1 MKVKKSNKMLA
12 TMMLILILFS
22 VIQPVFAASGSGTW
36 SGGQYAS
43 GMKTTDN
50 AGGTTG
56 VLIRRLNNLNTGER
70 RTVFCAEHGIDFKT
84 GASYNGVYYTPTN
97 SNIRKA
103 CKVAYLGWYK
113 NNGGYTVDGGI
124 LASDMKWVKWDYVFT
139 QQYIWEILGQS
150 NATFINAD
158 EQQGY
163 VDFKNRINN
172 EIASIERR
180 PSFNGNTITIQ
191 AGETKTI
198 NDSNGVLAEYGTI
211 DNTKDGI
218 RFVHQNGSNSMTI
231 SVDENTNLENYRIS
245 DNTFREW
252 GMIKNGTEDNDTMVY
267 FEFAAG
273 VQNQL
278 YCMSYNDPVTLNFSL
293 AIETF
298 GKLELQK
305 LNTNGDLVNGAIFN
319 VTGPN
324 GYNQDITVTNGKITI
339 DKLRKG
345 IYTITEKSAPNGY
358 LLNTQAYNVEVKV
371 NQTATQAI
379 VNNEPTGTIQ
389 VIKKSEQGDLIKG
402 TIFKVIANENIK
414 NVAGTKTYYTEGQ
427 VIANITT
434 DSNGL
439 AEITNLPLG
448 KYVVEETQATT
459 GYLLDSTK
467 HNVTLSYKGQTQ
479 KIVLESFEKIDTTPT
494 GEIKVYKTDDYNN
507 KLKGAEISLYAREDI
522 KNVAGTRTWYKKGDL
537 ITKAITND
545 EGMVKFSDL
554 YLGKYYVK
562 ETNAPEGYL
571 LNTKEFD
578 AELKYKDQNTKVI
591 YLDINNVIDEEPTG
605 TITIIKKDS
614 ETGSVPQGDATF
626 NGAVYKVYASEDIY
640 NKAKT
645 KKFYSNG
652 DLVATRTMNEK
663 GETEDI
669 TNLPLGKYV
678 VKEETAPIGYML
690 DKNTYNVEL
699 KYKDQY
705 TKVITDTKTSLENVK
720 KMGVH
725 IFKSG
730 IKENSGETP
739 GLEGAEFTIKLNSAV
754 ERAYAQGYT
763 YAEVWNGIDENG
775 NQVKVDSK
783 RVAEAQVIAP
793 SYETIKTDKDG
804 NAYTQKNLPY
814 GKYIVKES
822 KTPTDYETAV
832 DFTFSITDDESEI
845 KEIAKK
851 TKHLVVNNEQ
861 LETYIKLIKKDLK
874 TGKLVTLNSTTF
886 EIKATK
892 DIYDRATKKILF
904 KKGESISQKI
914 GNTTYTSF
922 TTNADNIVVP
932 DSSFNSKNDD
942 KATITTPLKLP
953 VGSYEITEIKV
964 PTGFL
969 QLDKS
974 VTFEIKNVKDY
985 DTDKDGDFIKEVV
998 VKNEQP
1004 TGTIK
1009 LDKTI
1014 ALREDADTSLI
1025 DTSDLSGIE
1034 FKLSAKENIIDMA
1047 DGSVIYKKGQEIKKY
1062 NLTKDGKLTITN
1074 LPMGTYEIVET
1085 KTLDG
1090 LVLNTTKYEVKFEQK
1105 DLTTKVYETKLDISN
1120 ETTLVEFSKT
1130 DITGDKELIG
1140 AKLTV
1145 LDNKNNIIDT
1155 WTSTEKTHKIEGLTI
1170 GKEYTLKEEI
1180 APEGYV
1186 VATSIKFTI
1195 KDTNEIQ
1202 KVNMIDKIVE
1212 MSKVDIAGD
1221 EIEGATIQV
1230 LDKDNKVVDEWVSGK
1245 EAHKIKNLV
1254 EGETYTLHEEIV
1266 ADSYVKATDVE
1277 FIVTTDKETQKLV
1290 MIDKLVEITKTD
1302 ITNGN
1307 ELEGAELEVT
1317 DEDGN
1322 TIDKWT
1328 STKEPHK
1335 VKGLEEGKT
1344 YILKE
1349 TTAPYGYEITEEIKF
1364 TVTTDKETQKI
1375 EMKDMPIL
1383 KNVKVIKIDT
1393 ETKEVIKDKFIFA
1406 IYEDP
1411 ECTKLIKEVK
1421 SNSEDGTA
1429 LFEEL
1434 RYGTYYIKEIKAPKD
1449 YELSN
1454 KIVKVEINDKGIFV
1468 DDTQVEETENTIEFT
1483 FENKKIEVPKT
1494 GVESKIKLFASAIIL
1509 SLLGITYIIKRK
1521 QNKDK

>member
-12 TMMLILILFS
+12 TMMLILIIFS

-814 GKYIVKES
+814 GKYIVKET

-851 TKHLVVNNEQ
+851 IKHLVVNNEQ

-953 VGSYEITEIKV
+953 VGSYEITETKV

-1105 DLTTKVYETKLDISN
+1105 DLTTKIYETKLDISN
-1120 ETTLVEFSKT
+1120 DTTLVEFSKT

-1145 LDNKNNIIDT
+1145 LDNENNIIDT

-1180 APEGYV
+1180 APDGYV

-1195 KDTNEIQ
+1195 KGTNEIQ

-1212 MSKVDIAGD
+1212 MSKVDIAGE

-1230 LDKDNKVVDEWVSGK
+1230 LDKDNKVVDEWVSSK
-1245 EAHKIKNLV
+1245 EPHKIKNLV
-1254 EGETYTLHEEIV
+1254 EGETYTLHEEKV

-1277 FIVTTDKETQKLV
+1277 FIVTTDKETQKVV